1 MNSVGRLLVL
11 MMVMVTS
18 MLATA
23 LYLTIKER
31 PTSSSPR
38 LVTARAALAP
48 DERSTITLFEETAP
62 SVVFITT
69 LEHVRVRRPFR
80 GSQVTRQPQGEG
92 SGIIWDTEGHVV
104 TNYHVINQAHSA
116 IVRTADGTEYEA
128 KLVGSAPDQDL
139 AVLKIEAQ
147 SERLSPIVLGSS
159 GDLKVGQST
168 FAIGNPFGLDHTL
181 TTGVISALD
190 REMKS
195 LSGRTIFGV
204 IQTDAAINPGNS
216 GGPLLDS
223 AGRLIGVN
231 TAIESPTNS
240 SVGISFA
247 VPVDTVNRVVP
258 QLVKYGFAPRPG
270 LGVRLGPPHFSER
283 LGVQGAVILEVTP
296 NTAAAAAELQ
306 PMYVDQRG
314 RVRAGDVI
322 IALDGEAVS
331 SPEDLSRL
339 LDSRSVG
346 DMVHLGVTRD
356 GALRTVKLALQSI
369 N

>member
-1 MNSVGRLLVL
+1 MNTVGRMLVL

-23 LYLTIKER
+23 LYLTLKER
-31 PTSSSPR
+31 PESVSPR
-38 LVTARAALAP
+38 FVTPRSALAP

-80 GSQVTRQPQGEG
+80 GSKVTRQPQGEG

-116 IVRTADGTEYEA
+116 IVRTADGKEYEA
-128 KLVGSAPDQDL
+128 SLVGTAPDQDL
-139 AVLKIEAQ
+139 AVLKIAPQEK
-147 SERLSPIVLGSS
+147 RLSPIVLGSS

-190 REMKS
+190 REMES

-231 TAIESPTNS
+231 TAIESPTGAS
-240 SVGISFA
+240 SGIGFA
-247 VPVDTVNRVVP
+247 VPVDTVNRIVP
-258 QLVKYGFAPRPG
+258 QVIKYGVAPRPG
-270 LGVRLGPPHFSER
+270 LGVRLAPAHFSER

-322 IALDGEAVS
+322 IALDGQTVVTAD
-331 SPEDLSRL
+331 DLGRL
-339 LDSRSVG
+339 LDGRTVG
-346 DMVHLGVTRD
+346 DMVHLGITRD

>member
-1 MNSVGRLLVL
+1 MPIP
-11 MMVMVTS
+11 
-18 MLATA
+18 TA
-23 LYLTIKER
+23 SLHFFRTI
-31 PTSSSPR
+31 
-38 LVTARAALAP
+38 
-48 DERSTITLFEETAP
+48 I
-62 SVVFITT
+62 
-69 LEHVRVRRPFR
+69 
-80 GSQVTRQPQGEG
+80 
-92 SGIIWDTEGHVV
+92 

-116 IVRTADGTEYEA
+116 IVRTADGKEYEA
-128 KLVGSAPDQDL
+128 SLVGTAPDQDL
-139 AVLKIEAQ
+139 AVLKIAPQEK
-147 SERLSPIVLGSS
+147 RLSPIVLGSS

-190 REMKS
+190 REMQS

-231 TAIESPTNS
+231 TAIESPTGAS
-240 SVGISFA
+240 SGIGFA

-258 QLVKYGFAPRPG
+258 QVIKYGVAPRPG
-270 LGVRLGPPHFSER
+270 LGVRLAPPHFSDR
-283 LGVQGAVILEVTP
+283 LGVQGAVVVEVTP

-322 IALDGEAVS
+322 IALDGQTVGTAD
-331 SPEDLSRL
+331 DLGRL
-339 LDSRSVG
+339 LDGRVVG
-346 DMVHLGVTRD
+346 DMVHLGITRE